1 MNARLPPK
9 RHHVPP
15 VASWTLTLVT
25 AALAASCYSAAG
37 GDAEFWAPL
46 PGESS
51 VGGAGGTAGIGGS
64 SAATNPASTSS
75 GNGPSSAVS
84 SGSGAQA
91 ATSSGASTG
100 AGQPT
105 GMPKLT
111 LDFTTVTF
119 KGEYAPKN
127 VGAVWITNDQ
137 NVFVKTLERWA
148 VKRSKYLVKWKAA
161 SGSNVVDAVTG
172 ATRSKHGPHS
182 LSWDGTDVSGNL
194 VPDGTYR
201 VYMEFTEK
209 NGAGPW
215 TSIDVVKGASPA
227 DITPADLAAFTGQHV
242 TYTP

>member
-1 MNARLPPK
+1 M
-9 RHHVPP
+9 
-15 VASWTLTLVT
+15 
-25 AALAASCYSAAG
+25 
-37 GDAEFWAPL
+37 
-46 PGESS
+46 PGESGI
-51 VGGAGGTAGIGGS
+51 GGAGGTSGLGGS

-75 GNGPSSAVS
+75 GNDPSATAS
-84 SGSGAQA
+84 SSSGAQT

-100 AGQPT
+100 TGQQPT

-111 LDFTTVTF
+111 VDFTTVTF
-119 KGEYAPKN
+119 KGQYAPKN

-137 NVFVKTLERWA
+137 DVFVKTLERWA

-161 SGSNVVDAVTG
+161 SNANVVDAVTG
-172 ATRSKHGPHS
+172 ATRSQHGPHS
-182 LSWDGTDVSGNL
+182 LSWDGTDVNGNL

-201 VYMEFTEK
+201 VYIEFTEK

-227 DITPADLAAFTGQHV
+227 DITPADLAAFTAQHV